1 MKKPKKKEPAICCV
15 AGHTNENCME
25 NVQSIAHCEGYNQAI
40 DDYEKYLKD
49 YESINA
55 EKAREQYQ
63 QNMRVN
69 NTKKFTKKKIN
80 WGDTRDEPN
89 VELPMFLDLDKM
101 KSKRCPRCRSQT
113 QRGECLHCG
122 H

>member
-63 QNMRVN
+63 QKWDIINGLPSEEEI
-69 NTKKFTKKKIN
+69 KKII
-80 WGDTRDEPN
+80 DDAYYT
-89 VELPMFLDLDKM
+89 DKNGFTHYGAWDAA
-101 KSKRCPRCRSQT
+101 KAISKRI
-113 QRGECLHCG
+113 RGE
-122 H
+122 